1 MTNFTFT
8 TRETYVQ
15 WRAEWRRQYAELSA
29 KIREQKLAFK
39 HQQREY
45 DYLSSVITPAT
56 YWRALA
62 DLTKS
67 QKTAKVMLAQR
78 ELSKL
83 EAAKQRELRING
95 GA

>member
-8 TRETYVQ
+8 TRETYIQ
-15 WRAEWRRQYAELSA
+15 WRAEWRQQYSALSA
-29 KIREQKLAFK
+29 KIREQKFAFK
-39 HQQREY
+39 HQQRKY
-45 DYLSSVITPAT
+45 DCASSAVTPAT

-67 QKTAKVMLAQR
+67 QKTAKEMLAQR
-78 ELSKL
+78 ESSKL